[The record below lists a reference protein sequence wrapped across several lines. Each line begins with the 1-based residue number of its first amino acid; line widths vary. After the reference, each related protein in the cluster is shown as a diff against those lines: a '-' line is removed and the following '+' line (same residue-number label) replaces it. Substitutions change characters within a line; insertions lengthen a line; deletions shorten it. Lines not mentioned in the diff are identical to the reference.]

1 MPDVQIAVT
10 PDERRCVPPG
20 VETVIDLGQRV
31 CTSGMMIEIALRLGL
46 ESLLEGEAFQRYAQ
60 EVVPVIRQSA
70 CIGAFALLR
79 RFNDVEARQSE
90 LRSPLYHK
98 GHYAKYSFSDVIG
111 QSEAIRRTKETLAR
125 MALSESPA
133 LQIKLLRALQERE
146 VMRVGGNRII
156 HVDVRIEAATN
167 EALEQKVREGSF
179 RRDLYYRLSTLPP
192 TLFLSGGSSLRPVA
206 PGGCP
211 LPCGKALGGTL
222 AFCQNPSQGLCAS
235 LQIRGG
241 FQKESSHT
249 PCLAR
254 FLL

>member
-1 MPDVQIAVT
+1 MT

-98 GHYAKYSFSDVIG
+98 GHYAKYSFADVIG
-111 QSEAIRRTKETLAR
+111 QSEAIRRTTETLAR
-125 MALSESPA
+125 MAFSESPA

-146 VMRVGGNRII
+146 VMRVGGQPHHPCGRA
-156 HVDVRIEAATN
+156 HRGRHQRGPGA
-167 EALEQKVREGSF
+167 EGPGG
-179 RRDLYYRLSTLPP
+179 LLPPGPLLPPQHPAP